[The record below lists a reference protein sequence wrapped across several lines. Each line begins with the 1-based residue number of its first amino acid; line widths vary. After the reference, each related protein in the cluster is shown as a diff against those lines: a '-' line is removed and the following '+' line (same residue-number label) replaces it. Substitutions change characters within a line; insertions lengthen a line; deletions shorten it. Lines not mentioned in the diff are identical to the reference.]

1 MADNAASTNR
11 YPGECQIP
19 GCTREDGVCIGYHC
33 PGCGKPTT
41 SMGHPD
47 CAPPAEPTSRAMRS
61 LQDAVT
67 ELRRRIN
74 NALALTE
81 PHPLRHWDTQWPIRA
96 ALEGMTAAEYAGK
109 DGTDFVAP
117 AEPTGEAD
125 RG

>member
-1 MADNAASTNR
+1 MIDPTD
-11 YPGECQIP
+11 PCQNP
-19 GCTREDGVCIGYHC
+19 ACTREDGRCIGYHC
-33 PGCGKPTT
+33 PGCGKPSTV
-41 SMGHPD
+41 MGHPE
-47 CAPPAEPTSRAMRS
+47 CSPTETPVSPAMRN

-81 PHPLRHWDTQWPIRA
+81 PDPLRHWDTQWPIRA
-96 ALEGMTAAEYAGK
+96 ALEGMTAAEYAGE
-109 DGTDFVAP
+109 DGTDVVAP